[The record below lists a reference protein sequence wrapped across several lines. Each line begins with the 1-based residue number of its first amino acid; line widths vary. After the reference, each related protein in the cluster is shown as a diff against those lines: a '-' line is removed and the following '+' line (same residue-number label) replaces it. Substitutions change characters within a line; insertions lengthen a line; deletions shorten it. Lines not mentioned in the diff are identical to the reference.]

1 VSFSHIDAE
10 LCNDEISL
18 IFVGWFDNM
27 DKEKRMKSLLEMNIE
42 KNGLISSIDK
52 DHAGHLERV
61 MSDSRVILLV
71 RYPRVQP
78 YSG

>member
-1 VSFSHIDAE
+1 VSFPHIDAE
-10 LCNDEISL
+10 LCNGEISL

-52 DHAGHLERV
+52 DHVGHLERA
-61 MSDSRVILLV
+61 MGDSRVILLL
-71 RYPRVQP
+71 RYPPMRP
-78 YSG
+78 YS